1 MIGGWKYERRNS
13 VRDGGCCRLRIRTRE
28 SLEQILEVPRERG
41 IVGVV
46 RGGSGAA
53 SLYAAGEV

>member
-13 VRDGGCCRLRIRTRE
+13 VRDGVCCRTRG
-28 SLEQILEVPRERG
+28 SLERILEVPRERDSW
-41 IVGVV
+41 
-46 RGGSGAA
+46 RGKRGSGAA